1 MAGSLANLAKL
12 YRSQGGYDDA
22 EPLFERSL
30 AINEKALGPE
40 HPSVA
45 STMNKLAALYRD
57 QDRYAEAEPLYKR
70 TISIREKAL

>member
-12 YRSQGGYDDA
+12 YRSQGRYDDV